1 MSLKVWRVVTTLV
14 VAALLLSMLPTVT
27 YAGGRHARFHHR
39 HFHRFH
45 GGHAHHPGSSV
56 RLWIGLNPFLGSG
69 WAPPPPVVY
78 GAPPVVYGAPPVVVV
93 PGGSVQPQRSG
104 PLEQSTQRHYCREFQ
119 RDIIIDGKP
128 ERAYGTACLQ
138 PDGTWKIVP

>member
-1 MSLKVWRVVTTLV
+1 MSLRVWRVVTTLV

-27 YAGGRHARFHHR
+27 YAGGAHGRFHHR
-39 HFHRFH
+39 HFRRFH
-45 GGHAHHPGSSV
+45 GGHAHHPRSSV
-56 RLWIGLNPFLGSG
+56 RLWIGLNPFPGG
-69 WAPPPPVVY
+69 WWAPPPPVAY
-78 GAPPVVYGAPPVVVV
+78 GAPPVVYGAPPVMVV
-93 PGGSVQPQRSG
+93 PGEPVQPQRSG
-104 PLEQSTQRHYCREFQ
+104 PLEQSTQGQYCREFQ